1 MLFVLSVTWNKRA
14 LKPNKKN
21 RHLRCEATSK
31 RLCYNKTAVLKD
43 PLFVRIRVLLSRTD
57 FIDAPRCTLCWSRR
71 TFIFSPSAYYKN
83 LWPLQGTCTCEA
95 SYVLP
100 WPQDEMKT
108 AHNFKDDHLCPRCAS
123 AVSDVHCLEYGMV
136 FISRD
141 SLHCIITILES
152 HPTRRKYGFTIRGS
166 WIRIRCIVGTC
177 TGCSYG
183 LIQPTE
189 LEWTSNKLLDNQHST
204 FCFSN
209 TWVFSKGAHSHSG
222 VARQDAK
229 SLNGIMRD

>member
-1 MLFVLSVTWNKRA
+1 
-14 LKPNKKN
+14 
-21 RHLRCEATSK
+21 
-31 RLCYNKTAVLKD
+31 
-43 PLFVRIRVLLSRTD
+43 
-57 FIDAPRCTLCWSRR
+57 
-71 TFIFSPSAYYKN
+71 
-83 LWPLQGTCTCEA
+83 
-95 SYVLP
+95 
-100 WPQDEMKT
+100 MKS
-108 AHNFKDDHLCPRCAS
+108 AHNFKSDHLSPRCAS

-189 LEWTSNKLLDNQHST
+189 LEWTSNKLFDNQHST

-209 TWVFSKGAHSHSG
+209 TWVFKKRCTLSFWRCMTGCEKLKRNNAWLEDDIHASPQGAQLAVLIHALH
-222 VARQDAK
+222 
-229 SLNGIMRD
+229 NHC